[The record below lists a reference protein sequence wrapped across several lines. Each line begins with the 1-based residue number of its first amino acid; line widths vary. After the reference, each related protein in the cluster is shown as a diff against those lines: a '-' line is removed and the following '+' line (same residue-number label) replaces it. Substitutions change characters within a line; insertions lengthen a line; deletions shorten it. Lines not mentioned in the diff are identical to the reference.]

1 MSPGPFIASLSDAD
15 LRRFLARVDREILRL
30 GTREH
35 LSSVRVLDEA
45 KAQGASLQAFGDSL
59 VSALA
64 TDRDTWQ
71 ALRRLFDEEFA
82 PQAVPV
88 PNRWPRTLAIVLV
101 VILGVALAL
110 FGLRSLVPSS
120 TPDLGL
126 PGAPNAGIQVGIVD
140 LGRPSLPPRIPDLG
154 CFKEPIV
161 DAGAPQTITEQVP
174 VPIAM
179 PPLSGFIGLLLL
191 TLVVCALG
199 LTLVRWRSYLRPR
212 IAAWLENQK
221 TDALV
226 RKQREEAQRSECRAQ
241 LQQLL
246 RDAVER
252 GEPTRPHY
260 HIDLQPP
267 FADELVEDSATLL
280 GRAFFAQPG
289 HELDIDATIA
299 ATIENAGPPQPV
311 FAPRREAR
319 ELLVCYDDTTTF
331 PHLSAFLRLVFRW
344 QRLGVRLRVYRF
356 SRHPSILT
364 PVSLHPSGTNLA
376 GRARAIE
383 LTKLLRQHEG
393 AALLLFANRLLLQT
407 QQRELDWPERMRPA
421 AVSVWLDPDPRLDA
435 EREDDDRTDVDSLP
449 RRLARFP
456 FTGEGLLAAA
466 RKIGSP
472 GEVGS
477 PPRWSPPLPLSDPHM
492 ARWVDLW
499 LGLAALVPD
508 ASVDQIEAVRQK
520 LLSETLPDPRV
531 VGRLMQRLR
540 ELLGPTFNPG
550 KRTIE
555 LPEKLRTQLKQKLK
569 EQAPELYLRGG
580 ELLEQTLAAEPKLA
594 PGEAPSYLH
603 HITRFRRAT
612 YQAEQAV
619 IRGLPID
626 PYFDALRGTPMQEA
640 AEKEKA
646 QLRALQEGP
655 VDEEKRQETPDE
667 PPKPPSPG
675 QVWQMARPLIVK
687 SVLVALCL
695 SLLLPAFGRLGK
707 TWPKATVQVA
717 TTMPSTT
724 PARPDERVICPQ
736 RPKLLPDPAP
746 APAPTPAPKPKPDIV
761 AVKRPDR
768 VTSPPPVRP
777 ATAPR
782 PMVAM
787 APDLGS
793 DATPPDL
800 ATSTLPDLA
809 PSASPNL
816 GSVALRPKMLRIG
829 AGRFQMGSTD
839 YSREQPVREVT
850 IQAAFEMSETEV
862 TQAQY
867 QAVMGRNP
875 SAYSDEP
882 EAPNLPV
889 ENVSW
894 FDAVGYCNKLSQRE
908 GLTPCY
914 QVQDHNV
921 TWPKACNGY
930 RLPTEAEWEY
940 AARAG
945 KPTEYAGSD
954 NVKEVAW
961 MSDNSGD
968 RPHRVGSKKANA
980 WGLRDMSG
988 NVWEWVWDWYADSY
1002 KGAATTDPRGPS
1014 VGDDRVL
1021 RGGSFS
1027 SGAVDARVAYRTGFG
1042 PADRGSRAG
1051 FRLARSSP

>member
-1 MSPGPFIASLSDAD
+1 MSPGPLIASLSDAD

-45 KAQGASLQAFGDSL
+45 KAQGASLQALGDSL

-71 ALRRLFDEEFA
+71 ALRRLFDEEFV

-88 PNRWPRTLAIVLV
+88 PNRWPRTLAIALV

-110 FGLRSLVPSS
+110 LGLRSLVPIPS
-120 TPDLGL
+120 PDLGL
-126 PGAPNAGIQVGIVD
+126 PGLADADLQDGIVD
-140 LGRPSLPPRIPDLG
+140 LGRPDLASSIPDLG

-161 DAGAPQTITEQVP
+161 DEGAPQTITEQVP

-179 PPLSGFIGLLLL
+179 PPLSGVIGLLLL

-221 TDALV
+221 TDARV

-267 FADELVEDSATLL
+267 FANELVEDSATLL

-289 HELDIDATIA
+289 HELDIDATLA
-299 ATIENAGPPQPV
+299 ATIEHAGPPQPV
-311 FAPRREAR
+311 FAPRREVR
-319 ELLVCYDDTTTF
+319 ELLVFYDDTTTF
-331 PHLSAFLRLVFRW
+331 PYLPGFLRLVLRW

-356 SRHPSILT
+356 SRHPSTLT

-376 GRARAIE
+376 GRARSIE
-383 LTKLLRQHEG
+383 LTELLRQHEG
-393 AALLLFANRLLLQT
+393 ASLLLFANRLLLQT

-456 FTGEGLLAAA
+456 FTDEGLLAAA

-472 GEVGS
+472 GEVGN
-477 PPRWSPPLPLSDPHM
+477 PPPWSPPLPLSDPYM

-508 ASVDQIEAVRQK
+508 AAVDQIEAVRQK

-555 LPEKLRTQLKQKLK
+555 LPEKLRTKLKQKLK
-569 EQAPELYLRGG
+569 EAAPELYLRGAA
-580 ELLEQTLAAEPKLA
+580 LLEETIAAEPKLA
-594 PGEAPSYLH
+594 PGEEPLYLH
-603 HITRFRRAT
+603 HITRLRRAS

-675 QVWQMARPLIVK
+675 QVWQMARPLIVQ

-707 TWPKATVQVA
+707 TWPQATVQVA
-717 TTMPSTT
+717 TTMPSAT
-724 PARPDERVICPQ
+724 PARPDERVSCPQ
-736 RPKLLPDPAP
+736 RPKLLPDPVP
-746 APAPTPAPKPKPDIV
+746 APAPTPAPKPKPDIL

-782 PMVAM
+782 PMVAT

-800 ATSTLPDLA
+800 ATSALPDLA

-829 AGRFQMGSTD
+829 AGRFQMGSLAYPD
-839 YSREQPVREVT
+839 EQTVHEVV
-850 IQAAFEMSETEV
+850 IPKAFEMSETEV

-875 SAYSDEP
+875 SVHSNDR
-882 EAPNLPV
+882 EAANLPV
-889 ENVSW
+889 ERVSW
-894 FDAVGYCNKLSQRE
+894 FDAVEYCNALSQRE
-908 GLTPCY
+908 GFAPCY
-914 QVQDHNV
+914 QVQGQDV
-921 TWPKACNGY
+921 TWQPGCRGY

-940 AARAG
+940 AARARQ
-945 KPTEYAGSD
+945 PTEYAGSND
-954 NVKEVAW
+954 VKEVAW
-961 MSDNSGD
+961 ISENSLS
-968 RPHRVGSKKANA
+968 RPHPVRTRQANA
-980 WGLRDMSG
+980 WRLYDMSG
-988 NVWEWVWDWYADSY
+988 NVEEWVWDWYADSY
-1002 KGAATTDPRGPS
+1002 QGAATTDPRGPR
-1014 VGDDRVL
+1014 VGDYRVL

-1027 SGAVDARVAYRTGFG
+1027 VGAVSARVAYRYWFVPT
-1042 PADRGSRAG
+1042 DRVGHVG
-1051 FRLARSSP
+1051 FRLARSYP

>member
-1 MSPGPFIASLSDAD
+1 MSPGPLIASLSDAD

-35 LSSVRVLDEA
+35 LISVRILDEA
-45 KAQGASLQAFGDSL
+45 KSQGASLQALGDSL

-71 ALRRLFDEEFA
+71 ALRRLFDEEFV

-88 PNRWPRTLAIVLV
+88 PNRWPRTLAMALV
-101 VILGVALAL
+101 VILGVALSAL
-110 FGLRSLVPSS
+110 GLRSLVPIPS
-120 TPDLGL
+120 PDLGL
-126 PGAPNAGIQVGIVD
+126 PGLADADLQDGIVE
-140 LGRPSLPPRIPDLG
+140 LGRPDLASSIPDLG

-221 TDALV
+221 TDARV

-246 RDAVER
+246 REAVER

-267 FADELVEDSATLL
+267 FANELVEDSATLL

-289 HELDIDATIA
+289 HELDIDATLA
-299 ATIENAGPPQPV
+299 ATIEHAGPPQPV
-311 FAPRREAR
+311 FAPRREVR
-319 ELLVCYDDTTTF
+319 ELLVFYDDTTTF
-331 PHLSAFLRLVFRW
+331 PYLPGFLRLVLRW

-356 SRHPSILT
+356 SRHPSTLT

-376 GRARAIE
+376 GRARSIE
-383 LTKLLRQHEG
+383 LTELLRQHEG
-393 AALLLFANRLLLQT
+393 ASLLLFANRLLLQT

-477 PPRWSPPLPLSDPHM
+477 PPPWSPPLPLSDPYM

-508 ASVDQIEAVRQK
+508 AAVDQIEAVRQK
-520 LLSETLPDPRV
+520 LLSEPLPDPRV

-555 LPEKLRTQLKQKLK
+555 LPEKLRTKLKQKLK

-580 ELLEQTLAAEPKLA
+580 ELLEQTLAAEPKLP

-612 YQAEQAV
+612 YQAEQALM
-619 IRGLPID
+619 RGQPIE
-626 PYFDALRGTPMQEA
+626 PYFDALRGTPMHEA

-655 VDEEKRQETPDE
+655 ADEDQRQETPDS
-667 PPKPPSPG
+667 PPLLPSPG
-675 QVWQMARPLIVK
+675 QLWQMARPLIVQ
-687 SVLVALCL
+687 SVMVAICL
-695 SLLLPAFGRLGK
+695 SVLLPAFGRLGK
-707 TWPKATVQVA
+707 TWPNATVLVT
-717 TTMPSTT
+717 TTMPSAT

-736 RPKLLPDPAP
+736 RLKLTPDPVP
-746 APAPTPAPKPKPDIV
+746 TPAPTPPPKPKPATI
-761 AVKRPDR
+761 AAKRPDP
-768 VTSPPPVRP
+768 VAIPLPVRA
-777 ATAPR
+777 ATAP
-782 PMVAM
+782 
-787 APDLGS
+787 DGGS
-793 DATPPDL
+793 KATPPDRTPS
-800 ATSTLPDLA
+800 APPDL
-809 PSASPNL
+809 
-816 GSVALRPKMLRIG
+816 GGVALRPKMRWIG
-829 AGRFQMGSTD
+829 AGRFRMGSTE
-839 YSREQPVREVT
+839 YSDEQPVREVL
-850 IQAAFEMSETEV
+850 IQTAFEMSETEV

-875 SAYSDEP
+875 SYYAADS
-882 EAPNLPV
+882 EAASLPV
-889 ENVSW
+889 ERVSW
-894 FDAVGYCNKLSQRE
+894 FDAVEYCNTVSQRE
-908 GLTPCY
+908 GLTQCY
-914 QVQDHNV
+914 QVQGQTV
-921 TWPKACNGY
+921 TWQKACNGY

-940 AARAG
+940 AARAD
-945 KPTEYAGSD
+945 KPTEYAGSND
-954 NVKEVAW
+954 VKEVAW
-961 MSDNSGD
+961 TSSNSEG
-968 RPHRVGSKKANA
+968 RPHHVGTRNANA
-980 WGLRDMSG
+980 WGLHDMSG
-988 NVWEWVWDWYADSY
+988 NVWEWVWDWYAGSY
-1002 KGAATTDPRGPS
+1002 PGDASTDPNGPS
-1014 VGDDRVL
+1014 AGVNRVL

-1027 SGAVDARVAYRTGFG
+1027 GGAVFARVA
-1042 PADRGSRAG
+1042 SRYGVAPTNRDLLAG

>member
-1 MSPGPFIASLSDAD
+1 MSPGPLIASLSDAD

-45 KAQGASLQAFGDSL
+45 KAQGASLQVLGDSL

-88 PNRWPRTLAIVLV
+88 PNRWPRTLAIALVL
-101 VILGVALAL
+101 ILAVALAAL
-110 FGLRSLVPSS
+110 GLRSLQDSPS
-120 TPDLGL
+120 PDLGL
-126 PGAPNAGIQVGIVD
+126 PGLADADLQDGIVY
-140 LGRPSLPPRIPDLG
+140 LGRPDLASSIPDLG

-161 DAGAPQTITEQVP
+161 DAGAPQPITEQVP

-179 PPLSGFIGLLLL
+179 PPLSGVIGLLLL

-221 TDALV
+221 TDARV

-289 HELDIDATIA
+289 DELDIDATLA
-299 ATIENAGPPQPV
+299 ATIENGGPPQPV
-311 FAPRREAR
+311 FAPRREVR
-319 ELLVCYDDTTTF
+319 ELLVFYDDTTTF
-331 PHLSAFLRLVFRW
+331 PYLSAFLRLVLRW

-356 SRHPSILT
+356 SRHPSTLT

-376 GRARAIE
+376 GRARSIE
-383 LTKLLRQHEG
+383 LTELLRQHEG
-393 AALLLFANRLLLQT
+393 ASLLLFANRLLLQT

-508 ASVDQIEAVRQK
+508 AAVDQIEAVRQK

-594 PGEAPSYLH
+594 QGEAPSYLH

-612 YQAEQAV
+612 YQAEQAL

-626 PYFDALRGTPMQEA
+626 PYFDALRGTPMHEA

-675 QVWQMARPLIVK
+675 QVWQMARPLIVQ

-707 TWPKATVQVA
+707 TWPQATVQVA

-736 RPKLLPDPAP
+736 RLKLTPDPV
-746 APAPTPAPKPKPDIV
+746 PTPGPASQPKPESATIAVKKPDTV
-761 AVKRPDR
+761 PGPLPGRP
-768 VTSPPPVRP
+768 VP
-777 ATAPR
+777 APR
-782 PMVAM
+782 PVIAT
-787 APDLGS
+787 APDLGPN
-793 DATPPDL
+793 APPPDL
-800 ATSTLPDLA
+800 AASAAPDM
-809 PSASPNL
+809 
-816 GSVALRPKMLRIG
+816 GSVALRPKMLRIR
-829 AGRFQMGSTD
+829 AGRFQMGSAD
-839 YSREQPVREVT
+839 SPHEDERPVHEVFIRT
-850 IQAAFEMSETEV
+850 AFEMSETEV

-875 SAYSDEP
+875 SSFSD
-882 EAPNLPV
+882 ARDAANLPV
-889 ENVSW
+889 ENVGW
-894 FDAVGYCNKLSQRE
+894 LDAVEYCNALSLRE
-908 GLTPCY
+908 GLTLCY
-914 QVQDHNV
+914 QVQGQSV
-921 TWPKACNGY
+921 TWQKVCRGY

-945 KPTEYAGSD
+945 KPSTYAGSD
-954 NVKEVAW
+954 DVKEVAW
-961 MSDNSGD
+961 ISDNSGS
-968 RPHRVGSKKANA
+968 RPHRVGTKKANV

-1002 KGAATTDPRGPS
+1002 TEAETTAPSGPD
-1014 VGDDRVL
+1014 VGGYRVL
-1021 RGGSFS
+1021 RGGSFINE
-1027 SGAVDARVAYRTGFG
+1027 AVNARVAYR
-1042 PADRGSRAG
+1042 SRNAPPYRDYGTG